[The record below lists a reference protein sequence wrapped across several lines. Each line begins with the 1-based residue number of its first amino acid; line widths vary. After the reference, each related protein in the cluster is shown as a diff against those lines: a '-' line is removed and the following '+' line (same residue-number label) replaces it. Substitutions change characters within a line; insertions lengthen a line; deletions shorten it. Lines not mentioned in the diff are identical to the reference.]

1 MSDTNPTNRE
11 ADLTA
16 ATTPTRHVD
25 VNGTR
30 FSYRELGPDSGGVP
44 LVFLHHFTATI
55 DDWDPRVLDGIA
67 AERRVI
73 VFDNRGI
80 GGSAGTV
87 PSTVDTMADDAI
99 EVVRALGHQR
109 IDLLGFSIGGFVAQV
124 IAAKEPSLV
133 RRIVL
138 AGTAPAGFTRAGLFT
153 RRVLTDFLQAALRRM
168 NPKPLL
174 FFTRTKN
181 GRAAAAAYME
191 RLAERTRDRVPATS
205 PRGVI
210 DQLRAIQRWCAQSP
224 MDLSRITQ
232 PALVAN
238 GEDDRMVP
246 TRASLDLVHRLPDA
260 ELAIYPDAGHGGVFQ
275 HHQTFV
281 PRVLTFLA

>member
-1 MSDTNPTNRE
+1 MTGNNPVSRE
-11 ADLTA
+11 AGITA

-30 FSYRELGPDSGGVP
+30 FAYRELGPDSGVP

-67 AERRVI
+67 AERRVL

-80 GGSAGTV
+80 GGSAGDV
-87 PSTVDTMADDAI
+87 PSTVDKMAEDATEI
-99 EVVRALGHQR
+99 IRALGHQR
-109 IDLLGFSIGGFVAQV
+109 VDLLGFSLGGFVAQV
-124 IAAKEPSLV
+124 VATKEPSLV
-133 RRIVL
+133 RRMVL
-138 AGTAPAGFTRAGLFT
+138 AGTGPAGFTRAGLFT

-174 FFTRTKN
+174 FFTRTKD
-181 GRAAAAAYME
+181 GRAAAAAYMD
-191 RLAERTRDRVPATS
+191 RITERTRDRVPATS
-205 PRGVI
+205 PRGAVV
-210 DQLRAIQRWCAQSP
+210 QLRAIQRWCAQSP

-232 PALVAN
+232 PVFVAN

-246 TRASLDLVHRLPDA
+246 TRASFALVHRLPDA

-275 HHQTFV
+275 HHKKFV
-281 PRVLTFLA
+281 PHVLAFLA